1 MANGVRINNL
11 NQATSLNDTD
21 TITIIQDDENKK
33 ASISLFDKD
42 GTYTQSVV
50 NTIPNLITIS
60 KSIL

>member
-33 ASISLFDKD
+33 ASMSLFDKD
-42 GTYTQSVV
+42 GTYKQSIVKA
-50 NTIPNLITIS
+50 ITDII
-60 KSIL
+60 KT

>member
-11 NQATSLNDTD
+11 NKATSLNDTD

-42 GTYTQSVV
+42 GT
-50 NTIPNLITIS
+50 
-60 KSIL
+60 